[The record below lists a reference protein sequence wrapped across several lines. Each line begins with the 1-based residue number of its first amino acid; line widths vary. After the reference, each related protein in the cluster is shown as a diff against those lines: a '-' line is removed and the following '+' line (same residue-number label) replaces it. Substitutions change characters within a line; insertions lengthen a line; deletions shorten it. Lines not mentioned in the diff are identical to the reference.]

1 MCFGCSTH
9 NAASLGLR
17 FYYDPEH
24 DEAVSFFSASSA
36 HSSFPGVVHG
46 GIISVLADEV
56 AYWALQLQVRLTISL
71 HCHHAPA
78 TTPRPTPHA
87 PPALH
92 SHANLRRSGQPS
104 PRGWTCDTSDR
115 LVWGAPWRFAPKPSP
130 PRPSRYWAA
139 NLTHN
144 SISLT
149 GLSLL
154 AKGQATVEVRVL
166 DEKQQVC
173 AQATVTY
180 ALVAQAAMKAVLGP
194 AVEAY
199 SRWAQETTPQ

>member
-24 DEAVSFFSASSA
+24 DEAVSFFSASST

-56 AYWALQLQVRLTISL
+56 AYWALQLQVRLIISP
-71 HCHHAPA
+71 HHAPR
-78 TTPRPTPHA
+78 TSC
-87 PPALH
+87 LH
-92 SHANLRRSGQPS
+92 SHIDLRRSGQPS
-104 PRGWTCDTSDR
+104 PRGWTCGTSDR

-130 PRPSRYWAA
+130 LRPSRYWPRILHTPQHFT
-139 NLTHN
+139 N
-144 SISLT
+144 
-149 GLSLL
+149 

-194 AVEAY
+194 VVETY

>member
-56 AYWALQLQVRLTISL
+56 AYWALQLQAKR
-71 HCHHAPA
+71 
-78 TTPRPTPHA
+78 
-87 PPALH
+87 PALTTRLDVRY
-92 SHANLRRSGQPS
+92 LRPARVGSTLEV
-104 PRGWTCDTSDR
+104 R
-115 LVWGAPWRFAPKPSP
+115 AKAKP
-130 PRPSRYWAA
+130 AE
-139 NLTHN
+139 
-144 SISLT
+144 
-149 GLSLL
+149 
-154 AKGQATVEVRVL
+154 AKQATVEVRVL

-194 AVEAY
+194 VVETY